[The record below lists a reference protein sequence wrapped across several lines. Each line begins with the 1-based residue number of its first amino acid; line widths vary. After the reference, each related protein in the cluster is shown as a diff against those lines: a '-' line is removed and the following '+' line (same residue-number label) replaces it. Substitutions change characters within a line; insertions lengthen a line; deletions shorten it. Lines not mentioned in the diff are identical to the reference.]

1 MNVNLL
7 MTNKH
12 DEYRILIYQVTV
24 LSPAG
29 FYFMLSYSEVNNYF
43 FWYDVFYIFLNKMYA
58 NNKGVYK
65 TLKTIF

>member
-1 MNVNLL
+1 MI
-7 MTNKH
+7 NKH

-29 FYFMLSYSEVNNYF
+29 FYFKLSYSEVKNIYF
-43 FWYDVFYIFLNKMYA
+43 IKFFILFIWNKMYA

-65 TLKTIF
+65 TFKTIF